1 MYIKIAIFRNDNRR
15 DPEMGDYKFFL
26 DLTIEDEALNKMN
39 AAQVAEEFFV
49 ATNAPIELM
58 TETQLRI
65 RDEYLNKFS
74 KYDGD
79 DSIKWFSTSV
89 GDKLYIK
96 HARCAVFDYTQTSL
110 LCESIGWSE
119 QWTHTTESCSIELAS

>member
-1 MYIKIAIFRNDNRR
+1 MYIQIAIFRNDNRR
-15 DPEMGDYKFFL
+15 DPEMGYYKFFL
-26 DLTIEDEALNKMN
+26 DLTIEDESLNKMTPS
-39 AAQVAEEFFV
+39 QVAEEFFV

-96 HARCAVFDYTQTSL
+96 HTRCPVFDYTQTSM

-119 QWTHTTESCSIELAS
+119 QWTRTTECCSIELAS